1 MLVQNA
7 HTSKAINIIY
17 TITIRLIY
25 VVADL
30 MGFLDLLQGYSNK
43 IGTVMTYDI
52 TIILL
57 QDVFV

>member
-7 HTSKAINIIY
+7 HTCKAINIIY
-17 TITIRLIY
+17 TITLLLIY

-43 IGTVMTYDI
+43 IGIVMT
-52 TIILL
+52 
-57 QDVFV
+57 